1 MPAMTPIEQL
11 RYLMLATQREG
22 NRFLAEALEP
32 LGLTP
37 AQAEA
42 LRVLQEWQPLALV
55 ELGSLLVCE
64 QGSPSRL
71 VAGLTAAG
79 YVASAPS
86 AEDKR
91 RVVLT
96 LTPRGEEAARAV
108 AEIESRL
115 YEAMGALLADQNI
128 EALLPLLWR
137 FVQGR
142 PAGNALARRLEERS
156 DAADVQ
162 A

>member
-1 MPAMTPIEQL
+1 MTPIEQL
-11 RYLMLATQREG
+11 RYLMLAVQREG
-22 NRFLAEALEP
+22 NRFLMEALEP

-37 AQAEA
+37 AQSEA
-42 LRVLQEWQPLALV
+42 LRVLQDWQPQALV
-55 ELGSLLVCE
+55 ELGALLVCE

-86 AEDKR
+86 PEDKR

-96 LTPRGEEAARAV
+96 LTLRGVEAANRV
-108 AEIESRL
+108 AEVESVL
-115 YEAMGALLADQNI
+115 Y
-128 EALLPLLWR
+128 
-137 FVQGR
+137 
-142 PAGNALARRLEERS
+142 
-156 DAADVQ
+156 Q